1 MDLGR
6 MTTSGRL
13 ISASGGTV
21 PQSKD
26 AAWVDGKS
34 ALLVGA
40 TKPGFSMGKAQ
51 ILRRNV
57 PNYSTRKFTPN
68 FMTNEL
74 SLIY

>member
-1 MDLGR
+1 

-57 PNYSTRKFTPN
+57 PNSAVRYYYK
-68 FMTNEL
+68 
-74 SLIY
+74 